1 MHVKQVRLNVVSIVA
16 EKLRGADH
24 PMLLQQSKHNM
35 SKPSPALDKDHKCE
49 SLLVSVEGKP
59 LNRNL
64 VVRSRYFRH
73 KLLDEN
79 DHVNKEKKS
88 MLQKDTNGTV
98 CDLTAPENA
107 SLGSKFCK
115 NSIRRG
121 KPISAQS
128 IQNVCTSLSVSFLS
142 LFIYFAN
149 MKRIQTFRLSRKMQ
163 KPRIP

>member
-1 MHVKQVRLNVVSIVA
+1 MHVNQVRLNVISIVA
-16 EKLRGADH
+16 EKLSGSDH
-24 PMLLQQSKHNM
+24 HMLLQQSKHDM
-35 SKPSPALDKDHKCE
+35 SKPSPALDEDHKCE
-49 SLLVSVEGKP
+49 SPLVSVEGKP

-73 KLLDEN
+73 KLSDEN
-79 DHVNKEKKS
+79 DHVNKEEKS
-88 MLQKDTNGTV
+88 TLKKDTSGTV
-98 CDLTAPENA
+98 CDLTALENA

-121 KPISAQS
+121 KPISPQS
-128 IQNVCTSLSVSFLS
+128 IQNVCTSLSVSSLS

-149 MKRIQTFRLSRKMQ
+149 MKCIQTFRLSRKMQ